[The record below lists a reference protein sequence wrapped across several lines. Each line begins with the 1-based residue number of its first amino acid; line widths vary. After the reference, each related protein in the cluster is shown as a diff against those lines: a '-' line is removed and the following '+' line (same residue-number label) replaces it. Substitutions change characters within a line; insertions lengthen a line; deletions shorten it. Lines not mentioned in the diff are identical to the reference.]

1 LNSIYQGTNDSTVPP
16 RYSFQIEESI
26 TQKAHKK
33 LVIVEGA
40 GHDLTV
46 SHPKEVLDALIALLS
61 GSGWILR

>member
-1 LNSIYQGTNDSTVPP
+1 MPP
-16 RYSFQIEESI
+16 RHSFQIEESI

-61 GSGWILR
+61 GSGWNLR